1 MMVRKMENRR
11 WKIVSIPNFNWTP
24 YPRLTIFCF
33 LFSILLVQSGCKI
46 YSFTG
51 ASISPEVKSV
61 SIAFFPSYAALAPA
75 NMPQTFTEELRDKFV
90 NQTNLDLLPTG
101 GDILFEG
108 FISDYRT
115 QPVAIQGNSA
125 AQNRLTVTVSVTFVD
140 TKNEAN
146 GFEKSFT
153 RFADFDANVN
163 LVDVEQTLI
172 VEINEQLI
180 QDIFN
185 QSVVNW

>member
-1 MMVRKMENRR
+1 MVHAKAVIKLHALLRNA
-11 WKIVSIPNFNWTP
+11 
-24 YPRLTIFCF
+24 L
-33 LFSILLVQSGCKI
+33 ILLLCASVAGCKV

-51 ASISPEVKSV
+51 ASISPDVKSI

-75 NMPQTFTEELRDKFV
+75 NMPQLFTETLRDKFV
-90 NQTNLDLLPTG
+90 SQTNLDLLPNG
-101 GDILFEG
+101 GDIRFEG

-125 AQNRLTVTVSVTFVD
+125 AQNRLTISVNVTFTD
-140 TKNEAN
+140 TKDEAKS
-146 GFEKSFT
+146 FEKTFT
-153 RFADFDANVN
+153 RFADFDSNVN
-163 LVDVEQTLI
+163 LSDVEQTLI
-172 VEINEQLI
+172 VEVNEQLI